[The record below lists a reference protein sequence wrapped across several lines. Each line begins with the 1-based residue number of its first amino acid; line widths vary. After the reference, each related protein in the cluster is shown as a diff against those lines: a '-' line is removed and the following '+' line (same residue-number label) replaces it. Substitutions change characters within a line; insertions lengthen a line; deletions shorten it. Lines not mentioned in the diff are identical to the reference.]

1 MPLRIAPSQEEGPGR
16 EPDPRLQRSPCTSH
30 PETSACRALPAS
42 SRWSSPGAEAR
53 THACPCLRHR
63 CMNTAE
69 ACRELSLA
77 GRDQRWSEPMWVRHQ
92 TACSVDKSSCRP
104 LRNDS
109 SLIPRW
115 GVCLLP
121 SQRKR
126 EGGTCLSPF
135 LSFPH
140 VTSPVARKEENDGG
154 DHGQLQRGL
163 GSSAAGVAGRR
174 QTCRHSLLTSA

>member
-1 MPLRIAPSQEEGPGR
+1 
-16 EPDPRLQRSPCTSH
+16 
-30 PETSACRALPAS
+30 
-42 SRWSSPGAEAR
+42 
-53 THACPCLRHR
+53 
-63 CMNTAE
+63 MNTAE

-135 LSFPH
+135 LSFPMLQAQW
-140 VTSPVARKEENDGG
+140 PEKRRMMEETTGSFKGGWAAPQQGWLGG
-154 DHGQLQRGL
+154 DRLADIPCSPLPDCLSEPRNQRRLSVPSL
-163 GSSAAGVAGRR
+163 GSGWALKALYKNLLCGAGKLGRASS
-174 QTCRHSLLTSA
+174 H